1 MCVSLCVVVVVV
13 AAAVFLVFSLLFF
26 WLCCC
31 FALFSVLTNYTKHEI
46 IALHALEFY

>member
-1 MCVSLCVVVVVV
+1 MCVSLCVVVV
-13 AAAVFLVFSLLFF
+13 FLVVLL
-26 WLCCC
+26 LCCC